1 MEQKQQKRHLII
13 HGHFYQPPRENPWTE
28 RIERQRSASPYHN
41 WNERITSE
49 CYLPNTRSRRLDGY
63 GRITR
68 LVNNYAWISFNFGPT
83 LLSWLEE
90 SHREV
95 YEKILEA
102 DRASAARLGGHGNA
116 IAQAYN
122 HIIMPLAT
130 RRDQETQIVWGRRDF
145 ERRFGREPEGIWLPE
160 TAVNDETLSM
170 VINAGFSFLVLAPSQ
185 AKSVRP
191 LGKRGAWA
199 DVSDGSI
206 PTGSPY
212 RCFKPDDKSRKA
224 YIDIFFYDSPLSH
237 DVSFNHLL
245 RNGDAFADAISQAYP
260 RGKGDLVV
268 IASDGENY
276 GHHEPFADMALA
288 YLIDE
293 GARKRGFDFSNFGAY
308 LESAAPAYEVELKQG
323 PAGEGT
329 SWSCVHGVG
338 RWMENC
344 GCNTGAPPGW
354 DQAWRSPLRE
364 GLNRLRDALF
374 SLFETESAPLL
385 KDPWKARNDYIDVI
399 ENRTPEVSETFMN
412 AHASRR
418 LDRKERARALT
429 LLECQRNALLMFT
442 SCGWFFNDISGIET
456 VQLLMYAARAAE
468 LAGDDSL
475 EKLLLVPLASAKSN
489 ITGVGT
495 GADLYRDA
503 TQGTAVNTP
512 ALVAQHAI
520 YSFLF
525 GVDESR
531 EIFGHFFE
539 PEETMSL
546 ELDHTVI
553 QMGSVGVTCPYTLDE
568 QSWAYTLFIERETG
582 YRCFLGESASRNELG
597 GLKEIAA
604 RAEAKGEAGELLDE
618 AARLFPHYSFR
629 LVDLIPEDRERVLR
643 TLAAN
648 KLEAL
653 EEGYRRLYLE
663 TRDLLRMLVESSM
676 EVTLGLLIPAQ
687 ATLTRMLLTEIE
699 DWEHSLDTEGLSGIR
714 NVLAEASYYGVP
726 IDQSTATSAFTGLI
740 IEKIDELHGS
750 LDPLVTSSLLEFAS
764 LVDEINVG
772 LGEGAIQNALY
783 PLLESRVFPL
793 LEKRGGTEHGT
804 EDPGE
809 TGPDDGR
816 ADAAAPVDPGRGGE
830 LQPAD
835 DLLRLAQRF
844 NFNVDRW
851 LGITSQEEEAASPGG
866 GR

>member
-28 RIERQRSASPYHN
+28 RIERQRSAAPYHD

-68 LVNNYAWISFNFGPT
+68 LVNNYEWISFNFGPT

-122 HIIMPLAT
+122 HVIMPLAN
-130 RRDQETQIVWGRRDF
+130 RHDQETQIVWGRRDF

-170 VINAGFSFLVLAPSQ
+170 VIDAGFSFIVLAPFQ
-185 AKSVRP
+185 AESVKAIE
-191 LGKRGAWA
+191 KRGAWT

-212 RCFKPDDKSRKA
+212 RCFKPRDKSKKA

-245 RNGDAFADAISQAYP
+245 RSGDSLAEAISQAYP

-293 GARKRGFDFSNFGAY
+293 GAREKGFDFSNFGAF
-308 LESAAPAYEVELKQG
+308 LESAVPAYEVKLKQG
-323 PAGEGT
+323 LDGKGT

-338 RWMENC
+338 RWKENC
-344 GCNTGAPPGW
+344 GCNTGAPSGW
-354 DQAWRSPLRE
+354 NQDWRTPLRE
-364 GLNRLRDALF
+364 GLNGLRDALVG
-374 SLFETESAPLL
+374 LFETESAPLL
-385 KDPWKARNDYIDVI
+385 KNPWKTRNDYLDVI
-399 ENRTPEVSETFMN
+399 EDRNPEVSEAFVKD
-412 AHASRR
+412 HAARQ
-418 LDRKERARALT
+418 LDRDERARVLT
-429 LLECQRNALLMFT
+429 LLESQRNALLMFT

-456 VQLLMYAARAAE
+456 VQLLMYAARAVE
-468 LAGDDSL
+468 LAGDASL
-475 EKLLLVPLASAKSN
+475 EKTFLDSLAQAKSN
-489 ITGVGT
+489 IAGVGK
-495 GADLYRDA
+495 GSDLYHDA
-503 TQGTAVNTP
+503 TQGTAVNMP

-525 GVDESR
+525 GLDESR

-539 PEETMSL
+539 PEETAVQ
-546 ELDHTVI
+546 ELDGTAV
-553 QMGSVGVTCPYTLDE
+553 QLGSVRVMSPYTLDSR
-568 QSWAYTLFIERETG
+568 SWIYALFIERETG

-597 GLKEIAA
+597 GLKKAA
-604 RAEAKGEAGELLDE
+604 VLAGEKGDVGGLLDQ
-618 AARLFPHYSFR
+618 AAKLFPKHSYR
-629 LVDLIPEDRERVLR
+629 LVDLIPEDREKVLR
-643 TLAAN
+643 VLAAN

-653 EEGYRRLYLE
+653 EEGYRKLYLD
-663 TRDLLRMLVESSM
+663 TRDLLRMLAESSM
-676 EVTLGLLIPAQ
+676 EMTQGLLLPAQ
-687 ATLTRMLLTEIE
+687 ATLTRMLLDEI
-699 DWEHSLDTEGLSGIR
+699 DNWEHYLDTERLSGIR

-726 IDQSTATSAFTGLI
+726 IDKSAATEAFTGLI
-740 IEKIDELHGS
+740 IEKIRDLSGS
-750 LDPLVTSSLLEFAS
+750 LDPLVTGPLLEFVS
-764 LVDEINVG
+764 FIDEIGVE
-772 LGEGAIQNALY
+772 LGEGAIQNVLY
-783 PLLESRVFPL
+783 PLLESRLFPF
-793 LEKRGGTEHGT
+793 LERLAG
-804 EDPGE
+804 
-809 TGPDDGR
+809 
-816 ADAAAPVDPGRGGE
+816 PGRSVEDFCKTERGATRSGDKEPCGE
-830 LQPAD
+830 LQTTD
-835 DLLRLAQRF
+835 ELLRLAQRF
-844 NFNVDRW
+844 NFNVDQWRDIVSAA
-851 LGITSQEEEAASPGG
+851 GETTSAGG
-866 GR
+866 DR